1 MILVS
6 KISSSS
12 RRDNRHHRLQSVK
25 RETDSLHPVCNFK
38 VSHQVFFF
46 CTFSTSKMKE
56 GNGYLFVSRSL
67 CVYYVCCTDE
77 LSTWIHERQKEK
89 KEGVCIK
96 VKLEWEKN
104 NRRGW
109 VCQVSSSSS
118 SSSCNKMR
126 DTRNLWYYRTSSLLT
141 TFFYLLLCLIISYFF
156 SNLLL
161 FLSGIRRLLLKQ
173 WLLIAHSLQLLR
185 NCLQSNLLLYYI
197 RCFCRPLV
205 SRSFSLCSMKKT
217 AKREVTSFTW
227 FSPPPLLVL
236 PIIRFRR
243 SPGLKSPSFKY
254 RIRSWRHSKEKRTKS
269 ISGGHSSSFFL
280 LLKKSD
286 CWMESCQTRHQPRR
300 L

>member
-1 MILVS
+1 MCVLRVLYRWIVDL
-6 KISSSS
+6 
-12 RRDNRHHRLQSVK
+12 N
-25 RETDSLHPVCNFK
+25 T
-38 VSHQVFFF
+38 
-46 CTFSTSKMKE
+46 TWTTAGKE
-56 GNGYLFVSRSL
+56 GGR
-67 CVYYVCCTDE
+67 VYQSQVD
-77 LSTWIHERQKEK
+77 
-89 KEGVCIK
+89 
-96 VKLEWEKN
+96 WEKN

-118 SSSCNKMR
+118 SCNKMR
-126 DTRNLWYYRTSSLLT
+126 DRRNLWYILQSIIPLDDI
-141 TFFYLLLCLIISYFF
+141 FYLLLCLIISYFF

-286 CWMESCQTRHQPRR
+286 CWMESCQTRHQPRLR